1 MHHLGVGISHQFK
14 NIILVVDHYKISVIE
29 KKIGFTYLMTYIVGL
44 TIVHWLIEVNGRI
57 VFT

>member
-1 MHHLGVGISHQFK
+1 MHHLGVGISRQFK
-14 NIILVVDHYKISVIE
+14 YVFLVVDHYKISVIE